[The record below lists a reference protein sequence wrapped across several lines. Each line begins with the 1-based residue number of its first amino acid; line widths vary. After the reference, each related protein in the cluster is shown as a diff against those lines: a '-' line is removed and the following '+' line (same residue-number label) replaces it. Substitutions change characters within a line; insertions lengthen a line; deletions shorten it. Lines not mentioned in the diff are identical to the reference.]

1 MIKYMKNQRIAV
13 IVPCYNEELTIGKV
27 ISDFKN
33 DIPNCDVYVYDNNSK
48 DRTFEIAQK
57 AGAIVKKEVNQGKGN
72 VVRSM
77 FQDIDADI
85 YIMVDGDDT
94 YPSNEAYKIIN
105 AVNEGY
111 DMVIGD
117 RLSNGSYASENKRGF
132 HNLGNN
138 LVKTLINSF
147 FKTRYNDILTGYRG
161 FSKRFVKTIPIMS
174 SGFQIETELSIAA
187 LVYRYKI
194 KEVPILYRDRPE
206 GSFSKLNTFS
216 DGFKVLF
223 TLFDLYKE
231 YRPLYFFGLWSLFF
245 MFLGLIVGIPVIIE
259 FLNTHF
265 ITKLPSAVLAAA
277 LFIMMQLLIVLGLVL
292 DHQKNIDL
300 KNHEKMLNQWMYLES
315 KYEKQ

>member
-315 KYEKQ
+315 KYEK

>member
-94 YPSNEAYKIIN
+94 YPSDEAYKIIN